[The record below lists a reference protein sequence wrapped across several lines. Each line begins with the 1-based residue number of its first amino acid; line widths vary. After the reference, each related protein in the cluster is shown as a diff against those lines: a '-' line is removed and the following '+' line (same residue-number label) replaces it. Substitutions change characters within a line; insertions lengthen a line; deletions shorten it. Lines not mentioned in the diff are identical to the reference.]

1 MSTPNAD
8 VGLVGLGNLGRAI
21 GLNLLDRGW
30 SVHVLDKSVDRQ
42 QFLVDAGATATAA
55 SELADQPV
63 ICFVVPDEVAIWQV
77 LQACEPTDTAPLLS
91 RFSDRHTVIVISTIL
106 PAASREL
113 ATAIGNTGARYIE
126 APVTGG
132 PERAARG
139 ELSVFLAGAADDI
152 AAATD
157 FLQAIGNNQ
166 HLLGGVGAA
175 CAAKLANQLI
185 MLSALGG
192 IHEALRLTRRHGVG
206 DEELLAALTSGTA
219 DTWVGRNWGF
229 FDRVARDYNQ
239 AGVPMDQRPWTK
251 DLREV
256 LAVADE
262 LGEPTPLAQL
272 LSRTVA
278 DQIERHALHDDNEAM
293 SR

>member
-1 MSTPNAD
+1 MSTPD

-30 SVHVLDKSVDRQ
+30 ALHVLDKSAQRE
-42 QFLVDAGATATAA
+42 QFLVDAGALGT
-55 SELADQPV
+55 SGPELADRSM
-63 ICFVVPDEVAIWQV
+63 ICFVVPDDTAIWEV
-77 LQACEPTDTAPLLS
+77 LQSTESGNAAPLLG
-91 RFSDRHTVIVISTIL
+91 RLNGRNTVIVISTIL

-113 ATAIGNTGARYIE
+113 ATAIRAAGARYVE

-139 ELSVFLAGAADDI
+139 ELGVFLAGSPADIRAAGTLLD
-152 AAATD
+152 
-157 FLQAIGNNQ
+157 AIGTES
-166 HLLGGVGAA
+166 HLLGDVGAA
-175 CAAKLANQLI
+175 SATKLANQLI
-185 MLSALGG
+185 MLSAVGG

-206 DEELLAALTSGTA
+206 DEDVLAALGSGTA

-229 FDRVARDYNQ
+229 FDRVAQDYNE
-239 AGVPMDQRPWTK
+239 AGVPLDQRPWTK

-262 LGEPTPLAQL
+262 LGEPVPLAEV

-278 DQIERHALHDDNEAM
+278 DQIECHALQDSTEAT